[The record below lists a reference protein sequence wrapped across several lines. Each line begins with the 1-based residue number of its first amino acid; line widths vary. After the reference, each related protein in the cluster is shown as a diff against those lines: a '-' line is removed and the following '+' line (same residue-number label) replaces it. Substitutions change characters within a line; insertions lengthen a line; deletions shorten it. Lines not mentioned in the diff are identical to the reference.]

1 MHNDFIAIYEQ
12 HFADVYGFFA
22 YRARNSELAEE
33 LTRQTFERALTA
45 IGMSEPAPDD
55 RKVWILTIARN
66 TYIDFRAG
74 SRSEEGPAGR
84 AAAGRLPAGA
94 GDSPLPG
101 TELTTAL
108 AGLKRRERD
117 AVALRFGGDLPVA
130 QVARVLAVP
139 TDEAKRLLV
148 RALRRLAGL
157 IDPPA
162 PA

>member
-22 YRARNSELAEE
+22 YRAKNSELAEE

-66 TYIDFRAG
+66 TYIDYRAG
-74 SRSEEGPAGR
+74 SRSEETPARRGGDRPSGR
-84 AAAGRLPAGA
+84 S
-94 GDSPLPG
+94 GDSPAPDP
-101 TELTTAL
+101 ELATAL

-139 TDEAKRLLV
+139 PDEAKRLLV

-157 IDPPA
+157 IDPSA